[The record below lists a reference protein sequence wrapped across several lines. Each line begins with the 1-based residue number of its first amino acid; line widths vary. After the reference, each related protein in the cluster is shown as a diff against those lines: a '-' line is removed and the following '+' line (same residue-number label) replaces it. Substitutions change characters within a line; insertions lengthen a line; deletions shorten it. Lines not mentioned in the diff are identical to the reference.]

1 MPLKTFKIW
10 AFMGMMGQIP
20 LSSFSRYMEAKFG
33 PRWGNIA
40 VWASIILGQP
50 LCIMMY
56 YHDYV
61 VTHFNEAIQKS

>member
-1 MPLKTFKIW
+1 
-10 AFMGMMGQIP
+10 MGMMGQIP
-20 LSSFSRYMEAKFG
+20 LSHFSKFMQIKYG
-33 PRWGNIA
+33 PRWGNIV

-61 VTHFNEAIQKS
+61 VTHFNEAIQNSQI

>member
-1 MPLKTFKIW
+1 
-10 AFMGMMGQIP
+10 MGMMGQMP
-20 LSSFSRYMEAKFG
+20 LSYFARFMEVKCG
-33 PRWGNIA
+33 PRWGNIV

-61 VTHFNEAIQKS
+61 VTHFNDVIKNSEI